1 METPE
6 HYKGKM
12 QPVEFIV
19 KSRWSFIQGNVL
31 KYVMRYQKKD
41 GIKDLE
47 KAIHYCE
54 LGIQLHDTRVGFSL
68 DYINQF
74 IEANDFVN
82 PEWMSTLMEEISFA
96 RWHVVKMLIEPLK
109 EYCHVERPDN

>member
-19 KSRWSFIQGNVL
+19 KSRWSFIQGNIL

-54 LGIQLHDTRVGFSL
+54 LGIRLHDTRISFNP

-74 IEANDFVN
+74 IEANDFAE
-82 PEWMSTLMEEISFA
+82 PEWMFTLMKEISLA
-96 RWHVVKMLIEPLK
+96 DWYAVKRLIEPLK
-109 EYCHVERPDN
+109 EYCHVAGTDS